1 MTASPDMCTYC
12 FDVLL
17 GHLERGPEPSE
28 PNFVNVKCALFVTW
42 LKESTDGTSELHL
55 RGCIGSLSPL
65 HLHHGLKNYA
75 LNSALKVS
83 NLSKPFICAMD
94 VFFWNGWKS
103 VIYLQ
108 ALWNGIACSYL
119 VHLKTLVDCIW
130 WEVHLLSR
138 SKEVRPS
145 SQTLWSL
152 TYSSPRL
159 YAPLGQAICTH
170 KCQGTSSA
178 ALCGITIRQV
188 RDGYELSRLGDWD
201 PRAHHRISRWQ

>member
-75 LNSALKVS
+75 LNSALKD
-83 NLSKPFICAMD
+83 KRFAPI
-94 VFFWNGWKS
+94 S
-103 VIYLQ
+103 V
-108 ALWNGIACSYL
+108 
-119 VHLKTLVDCIW
+119 
-130 WEVHLLSR
+130 
-138 SKEVRPS
+138 KE
-145 SQTLWSL
+145 L
-152 TYSSPRL
+152 PRL
-159 YAPLGQAICTH
+159 HCAVSLLDRFETATNYLDWEIGIHGLIIEFQDDNKIQYSATYLPEVASDQGWTKVECIDSLVRKAGYSYAVTERHRLALKVTRYQSS
-170 KCQGTSSA
+170 KTSLSYA
-178 ALCGITIRQV
+178 EFSQRRKQV
-188 RDGYELSRLGDWD
+188 MRC
-201 PRAHHRISRWQ
+201 